1 MTAGGHDLLSVMLTS
16 RDMKRAVSFYR
27 DTLGFVVEAAWPD
40 DKQPM
45 WANLQ
50 LGRQSIMLGAMMAPE
65 DAVKMCGGDEGA
77 RVYMETLAKE
87 FAANRNG
94 VGVVIYIGVD
104 DVDSFHAGLVKKGL
118 KNLPAPKS
126 QFYGIRDFALED
138 PDGYRLII
146 YTAIKMAN
154 CQSCGMPLADA
165 APGQMYCACC
175 LDEKGMLRPYEV
187 VLEGTTTG
195 YFMHMQKLPRD
206 QAEKAAHEHLSKMPA
221 WVSRK

>member
-1 MTAGGHDLLSVMLTS
+1 MVAGGHDPLCVMFTS
-16 RDMKRAVSFYR
+16 RDLPRSLAFYR

-40 DKQPM
+40 EQHPM
-45 WANLQ
+45 WANVE
-50 LGRQSIMLGAMMAPE
+50 LGRQSIMLGAMMSPE
-65 DAVKMCGGDEGA
+65 QAGQMCGGDEGA

-94 VGVVIYIGVD
+94 VGVVVYVAVD
-104 DVDSFHAGLVKKGL
+104 DVDSFHAGLVKKGVA
-118 KNLPAPKS
+118 NLPAPKS

-154 CQSCGMPLADA
+154 CLSCGMPLTDA
-165 APGQMYCACC
+165 RPGEMYCKYCV
-175 LDEKGMLRPYEV
+175 DEKGALRPFEV

-195 YFMHMQKLPRD
+195 YFMHMQKLPRP
-206 QAEKAAHEHLSKMPA
+206 QAEKAAREHLAKMPA
-221 WVSRK
+221 WTSRK